1 MEVLPLHLMAAAS
14 SSGGIRRLAN
24 RYLPK
29 SSAASRPRP
38 EPKRGRDRIK
48 QPPAATTVTSGVV
61 AEPRAD
67 DPWNTMEF
75 ERTVLVAVH
84 TITSLIRLEDI
95 VLHLENDPRVQ
106 LVYTQVPDRFGEG
119 VETRLREMEVR
130 VIPWDEATTGQT
142 VDLVVAASL
151 HRLGDLPAK
160 ARFAAPHGAGYNKL
174 WPAWAWPG
182 PDDDRPVYG
191 LDRASLL
198 DDDDQPIVDA
208 LLLPHPAHLT
218 TLSRQC
224 PEAVPYAV
232 VAGDPC
238 YDRLLV
244 CRAQRDHYREQLGIR
259 DAQTLVAVSSTWG
272 SRSLLAMNRDLP
284 LRLASELPA
293 NHRVIATVH
302 PAVWAAHG
310 ARQVRNWFR
319 DAHAAGLDVVD
330 TYEDWRGLLAA
341 ADFLVADHGSLSAY
355 AAGAEIPVLL
365 SHFADSEVDPDSIVA
380 ELARHSPLVDPQ
392 ASLVKQLAAAREAQP
407 AQWQA
412 THDRL
417 AARRG
422 VSAEI
427 VRETL
432 YRKLSLAELP
442 QPARWPLVPPPRLV
456 RDNRRSP

>member
-1 MEVLPLHLMAAAS
+1 MDVPLHLMTTGS
-14 SSGGIRRLAN
+14 SSGGIRRIAD

-29 SSAASRPRP
+29 ASAAPRPRP
-38 EPKRGRDRIK
+38 AAKRGRSWIK
-48 QPPAATTVTSGVV
+48 PPPPATAAAAVPPEVTI
-61 AEPRAD
+61 EPRAEY
-67 DPWNTMEF
+67 WNTMDV

-106 LVYTQVPDRFGEG
+106 LIYTQVPDQFGEG
-119 VETRLREMEVR
+119 VENRLRELEVR
-130 VIPWDEATTGQT
+130 FIPWAEATGRE

-151 HRLGDLPAK
+151 HRLGELPAK

-198 DDDDQPIVDA
+198 GGDGRPVVDA

-224 PEAVPYAV
+224 SEAVPYAV

-244 CRAQRDHYREQLGIR
+244 CRAQQAHYRERLGIR

-272 SRSLLAMNRDLP
+272 ARSLLAVNRDLP

-355 AAGAEIPVLL
+355 AAGAGIPVLM
-365 SHFADSEVDPDSIVA
+365 SHFAEGEVDPDSIVA
-380 ELARHSPLVDPQ
+380 ELARHSPLFDPQ
-392 ASLVKQLAAAREAQP
+392 ASLVSQLAAAREAQP
-407 AQWQA
+407 AQWAA

-417 AARRG
+417 AARKG

-432 YRKLSLAELP
+432 YRKLSLSELP
-442 QPARWPLVPPPRLV
+442 QSARWPLVPTPRLV
-456 RDNRRSP
+456 RHNP

>member
-1 MEVLPLHLMAAAS
+1 MTTGS
-14 SSGGIRRLAN
+14 SSGGIRRLAD

-29 SSAASRPRP
+29 ASTTPRPRP
-38 EPKRGRDRIK
+38 APKRGRSWIK
-48 QPPAATTVTSGVV
+48 PPPAAAPVSPDAA
-61 AEPRAD
+61 AEPRAEH
-67 DPWNTMEF
+67 WNTMDI

-84 TITSLIRLEDI
+84 TITSLIRLEDM

-106 LVYTQVPDRFGEG
+106 LIYTQVPDQFGEG
-119 VETRLREMEVR
+119 VENRLRELEVR
-130 VIPWDEATTGQT
+130 VIPWAEAISRKF
-142 VDLVVAASL
+142 DLVVAASL
-151 HRLGDLPAK
+151 HRIGDLPAR

-182 PDDDRPVYG
+182 LDDDRPVYG

-198 DDDDQPIVDA
+198 DDEGRPVVDA
-208 LLLPHPAHLT
+208 LLLPHPAHLS

-244 CRAQRDHYREQLGIR
+244 CRAHREHYRERLGIR

-272 SRSLLAMNRDLP
+272 SRSLLAVNGDLP
-284 LRLASELPA
+284 RRLASELPA

-302 PAVWAAHG
+302 PAVWAGHG
-310 ARQVRNWFR
+310 ARQVRNWFGEAR
-319 DAHAAGLDVVD
+319 AAGLDVVD

-365 SHFADSEVDPDSIVA
+365 SHFADTEVDPDSIVA
-380 ELARHSPLVDPQ
+380 ELARHSPLFDPQ
-392 ASLVKQLAAAREAQP
+392 ASLVSQLAAAREAQP

-412 THDRL
+412 VHDRL
-417 AARRG
+417 AARKG

-432 YRKLSLAELP
+432 YRKLSLTELP

-456 RDNRRSP
+456 QDNRRSQ

>member
-1 MEVLPLHLMAAAS
+1 MDVPPLHLMTTGS
-14 SSGGIRRLAN
+14 SSGGIRRLAG

-29 SSAASRPRP
+29 ASATSRHRP
-38 EPKRGRDRIK
+38 APKLGRGWIK
-48 QPPAATTVTSGVV
+48 PPSAATTVSREVETE
-61 AEPRAD
+61 AREER
-67 DPWNTMEF
+67 WNTMDI

-95 VLHLENDPRVQ
+95 VLPLEDDPRVQ
-106 LVYTQVPDRFGEG
+106 LVYTQVPDQFGEG
-119 VETRLREMEVR
+119 VETRLRDMEVR
-130 VIPWDEATTGQT
+130 VLSWGDATRRKF
-142 VDLVVAASL
+142 DLVVAASL
-151 HRLGDLPAK
+151 HRLGDLPAT

-182 PDDDRPVYG
+182 LKDDRPVYG

-198 DDDDQPIVDA
+198 DDDGQPIVDA
-208 LLLPHPAHLT
+208 LLLPHPAHLS

-232 VAGDPC
+232 VAGDPA

-244 CRAQRDHYREQLGIR
+244 CREHREHYRERLGIR
-259 DAQTLVAVSSTWG
+259 EAQTLVAVSSTWG
-272 SRSLLAMNRDLP
+272 PRSLLAMNRDLP
-284 LRLASELPA
+284 RRLASELPA

-302 PAVWAAHG
+302 PAVWAQHG
-310 ARQVRNWFR
+310 ARQVRNRFR
-319 DAHAAGLDVVD
+319 EAHAAGLDVVD

-355 AAGAEIPVLL
+355 AAGAGIPVLL

-380 ELARHSPLVDPQ
+380 ELARHSPLLDPQ
-392 ASLVKQLAAAREAQP
+392 APLVGQLTAAREAQP
-407 AQWQA
+407 AQWRA
-412 THDRL
+412 VHDRL
-417 AARRG
+417 AARQG

-432 YRKLSLAELP
+432 YRKLSLTELP
-442 QPARWPLVPPPRLV
+442 HPARWPLVPPPKLV
-456 RDNRRSP
+456 RDDRRGP